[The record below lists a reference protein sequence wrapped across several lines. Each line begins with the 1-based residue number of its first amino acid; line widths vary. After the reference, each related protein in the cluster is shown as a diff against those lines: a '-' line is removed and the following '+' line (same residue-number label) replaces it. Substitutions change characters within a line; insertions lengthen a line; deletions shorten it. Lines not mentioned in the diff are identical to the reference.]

1 MDRHEREHTQPVP
14 GGNPI
19 PEDRVSA
26 RDGPGGNAAART
38 YLPGGRIK
46 EEHGDATVWS
56 RT

>member
-1 MDRHEREHTQPVP
+1 MNLHEREHTQPVP